1 LQFFIQSLSERIRHM
16 AKLQE
21 NAQKDADQRNIDI
34 LQTMN
39 KYYQRETTELAVRCQ
54 YFRYFF
60 LPKT

>member
-1 LQFFIQSLSERIRHM
+1 M

-39 KYYQRETTELAVRCQ
+39 KYYQREN
-54 YFRYFF
+54 
-60 LPKT
+60 K

>member
-1 LQFFIQSLSERIRHM
+1 M

-39 KYYQRETTELAVRCQ
+39 NSIKGKTTELAVRCQ

>member
-1 LQFFIQSLSERIRHM
+1 M

-39 KYYQRETTELAVRCQ
+39 KYYQRENN
-54 YFRYFF
+54 
-60 LPKT
+60 